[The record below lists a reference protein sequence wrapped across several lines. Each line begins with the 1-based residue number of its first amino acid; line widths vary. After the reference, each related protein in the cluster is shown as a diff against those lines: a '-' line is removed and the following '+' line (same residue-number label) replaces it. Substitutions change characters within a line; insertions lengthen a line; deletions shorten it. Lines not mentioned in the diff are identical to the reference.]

1 MTNILINHDKIP
13 ILFNINYLGKL
24 MGSFIK
30 KEYKNIPFR
39 FWLVKNENVR
49 LSDKDKFADYEK
61 YDDVFDKIKSLRSK
75 KVDDNDDVSLLAI
88 IIPYFILTMFAAAF
102 GKLNGEHQGT
112 TMIVI
117 VILTMLS
124 FFIYSHKTNI
134 SPERAEENLKKIL
147 LDYPVFKD
155 VNFNDILSR
164 NLIEKYFILPK
175 ERTNND
181 VVSSLLTF
189 LMFHYFNDCH
199 YFLNRYPVQITKHI
213 YRNKQ
218 DYLPIIEKIA
228 LLAKKIERVHEN
240 GFQYLIESDDLIYE
254 IMKDIDEV
262 NIGLKQQKEK
272 DDLFSDLMKTFSDK
286 KENYLKEVNIF
297 NEFVNN
303 HSQFTKEKTFKLITF
318 NPPTKNNHLSTTEI
332 KRMFDEQ
339 FDNITQETNKLKA
352 HNEELFKK
360 IQYILKQ

>member
-1 MTNILINHDKIP
+1 MEN
-13 ILFNINYLGKL
+13 
-24 MGSFIK
+24 FIK

-49 LSDKDKFADYEK
+49 LSDKNKFADYEK
-61 YDDVFDKIKSLRSK
+61 YDDVFDKIKNLRSK
-75 KVDDNDDVSLLAI
+75 KVDDNHYDMPPLLVMI
-88 IIPYFILTMFAAAF
+88 CTYFILMMLAASF

-117 VILTMLS
+117 VILTMVS

-134 SPERAEENLKKIL
+134 SHERVEENLKKIL

-175 ERTNND
+175 EGARNND

-189 LMFHYFNDCH
+189 LMFHYFNDSH

-218 DYLPIIEKIA
+218 DYLPIIEKIT

-240 GFQYLIESDDLIYE
+240 GFVYLIESDDLIYE
-254 IMKDIDEV
+254 IMKDVSEV
-262 NIGLKQQKEK
+262 NVDLKQQKEK

-286 KENYLKEVNIF
+286 KENYLKEVSIF

-303 HSQFTKEKTFKLITF
+303 HSQFTKEKTFNLINF
-318 NPPTKNNHLSTTEI
+318 NPPAKNNNLSKTEI
-332 KRMFDEQ
+332 KKMFDEQ
-339 FDNITQETNKLKA
+339 FDNITQETNKLKS
-352 HNEELFKK
+352 HNEEIFKN
-360 IQYILKQ
+360 IQHILKQ